1 MPTSP
6 QETLQSHDV
15 YPCTLTPRAPGPGA
29 MARRA
34 WLRLLGWAAAARLAV
49 PQAWDQRARAPSG
62 PTVLGHLAR
71 QCSALNARAG
81 PRHALPWD
89 RRGGPSSRGRPQ
101 PSPGGHAPLL
111 PLGHRRCRGPG
122 APRSPGAGPR
132 AGHADQG
139 PRGTPRPA
147 PWGHAGAAEAAGA
160 ARPRLVQGAG
170 AARSEHGGGA
180 VPQARGQPWANAPHG
195 GRPPR
200 PLGPGG
206 QATRA
211 MAP

>member
-15 YPCTLTPRAPGPGA
+15 YPCTLTPRAPGPWARPGA

-34 WLRLLGWAAAARLAV
+34 WLRLLGCRRPARSPAGLGPACPCAVGTDRARPPGAPVQRPQCPRRPSPCPPMGPSRRPIQPRAAAAKPRG
-49 PQAWDQRARAPSG
+49 ARPPFAP
-62 PTVLGHLAR
+62 
-71 QCSALNARAG
+71 
-81 PRHALPWD
+81 
-89 RRGGPSSRGRPQ
+89 RP
-101 PSPGGHAPLL
+101 PPL
-111 PLGHRRCRGPG
+111 PG

>member
-111 PLGHRRCRGPG
+111 PLGHRRCRGRRAPLALGRVRATPTRAHVVRPG
-122 APRSPGAGPR
+122 LPRGGTPGLRRQRGLLARGLYRVRVRRDRSTAAGPFL
-132 AGHADQG
+132 
-139 PRGTPRPA
+139 RPA
-147 PWGHAGAAEAAGA
+147 
-160 ARPRLVQGAG
+160 VN
-170 AARSEHGGGA
+170 
-180 VPQARGQPWANAPHG
+180 RGQTPPTAG
-195 GRPPR
+195 GPPPR
-200 PLGPGG
+200 PMLL
-206 QATRA
+206 T
-211 MAP
+211 